1 MRILLVTPR
10 YSLSGVPLAQIRLA
24 KGLSS
29 IGHEVKLLIGH
40 VNEGFTM
47 PSIDNVNVQLL
58 GKKRAYQM
66 LLGTIK
72 SVNEFKPDILFSAE
86 DHLNIIVML
95 ASFFFKNKV
104 KISCS
109 SRVTPFD
116 TYSNNLFTKRWVLKL
131 LMRFFMNRADVLS
144 CVSKDMVYQYKD
156 IFKNS
161 RHIDIYNIVQ
171 PSSENISLI
180 SSDKSWIEDASK
192 IILGVGMLA
201 HWKGFEDLIRAFDLI
216 PREKNYKL
224 LILGDGPLRNKLNI
238 LIKELNLTKKVYLKG
253 NVSNTSPYYKV
264 ADLFVLSSYVE
275 GLPNVLVE
283 ALSYG
288 CTCVATNC
296 QTGPREVLSDGLYG
310 YLTPV
315 GNVKELSK
323 TILKAIDNPI
333 SIHKTMKAVEPFTL
347 KNVLESHRKS
357 LKIER
362 NKFYNV
368 KKTKNRT

>member
-224 LILGDGPLRNKLNI
+224 LILGDGPLKNKLNK
-238 LIKELNLTKKVYLKG
+238 LIKELNLTKKVHLKG